1 MNHQNGFYP
10 DPDLQHSSS
19 ISSSSSP
26 DPDPGP
32 SYQIQPSYPTSIRDI
47 GTNDE
52 RGTVIDGG
60 TGVMGNLV
68 FQDLHAFLEMF
79 WARWTEE
86 MERDE
91 PDFRVYNLPLA
102 RIKKVMKSDEE
113 VKMISAEVPVMFAK
127 ACEVFIS
134 ELTGRAWLIAES
146 NKRRTLQKS
155 DVAAAIA
162 HSDMFDFLI
171 DIVPRDDNDITSHPP
186 PPPPPPPPQQQ
197 QQQQNTLHEPISPT
211 LISGPSG
218 NSFNHPHDHN
228 FITSPDILPDGKRVK
243 SNMDDHAERENIGGS
258 LDGNDKV
265 RLNGGKYINGDQ
277 THGHGNGYEY
287 EYEYRTQRVDGH
299 GEDGVD
305 MGGLNGGN
313 RIRVNGYISQDDD
326 EEIEGDALYNQFVSQ
341 VSDG

>member
-10 DPDLQHSSS
+10 DPDLQQSSS

-32 SYQIQPSYPTSIRDI
+32 SYQIQPSYLTSIRDI

-52 RGTVIDGG
+52 RGIGIDGG

-127 ACEVFIS
+127 ACE
-134 ELTGRAWLIAES
+134 GRAWLIAES

-186 PPPPPPPPQQQ
+186 PHHPPPPQQQ
-197 QQQQNTLHEPISPT
+197 QRLSSPLQDTLLEPISPT
-211 LISGPSG
+211 LTSGPSG
-218 NSFNHPHDHN
+218 NSFKHPHDHN
-228 FITSPDILPDGKRVK
+228 FITSPDIRPDGKRVK
-243 SNMDDHAERENIGGS
+243 SNMDHHAERENIGGNI
-258 LDGNDKV
+258 DGNDKV

-277 THGHGNGYEY
+277 THGYGNGY

-299 GEDGVD
+299 GGDEVD
-305 MGGLNGGN
+305 MGRLNGGN
-313 RIRVNGYISQDDD
+313 RIRVNGYISQDED